1 MVEKRGTEWICTS
14 VLLLVIQH
22 LLNISTWRSHRLLN
36 SINPKLYYF
45 ISSNFFSLKL
55 CQGKWINSHLELIL
69 QGLLSTWEVPDH
81 DVLKKKKKNRL
92 RIYPYRLWLKQLS
105 LFHYTAKFQNI
116 DFLKNWLHIFHLFMH
131 ITLKSKENLHSF
143 IIDKIE
149 NKKLGS
155 QLTLLTVKLYTQF
168 NRRALA

>member
-69 QGLLSTWEVPDH
+69 QGLLSAWEVPDH
-81 DVLKKKKKNRL
+81 DFFLKKKKQITNLPISPLTETAFTISLHCQISK
-92 RIYPYRLWLKQLS
+92 YWL
-105 LFHYTAKFQNI
+105 F
-116 DFLKNWLHIFHLFMH
+116 
-131 ITLKSKENLHSF
+131 
-143 IIDKIE
+143 
-149 NKKLGS
+149 KKLVTYFS
-155 QLTLLTVKLYTQF
+155 SIHAYYIKE
-168 NRRALA
+168 